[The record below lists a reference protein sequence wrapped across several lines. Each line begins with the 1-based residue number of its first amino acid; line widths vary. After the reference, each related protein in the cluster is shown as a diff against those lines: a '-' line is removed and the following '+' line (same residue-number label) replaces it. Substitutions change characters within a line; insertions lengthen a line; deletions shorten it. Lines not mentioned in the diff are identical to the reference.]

1 MTMLDA
7 KRTESGALTQR
18 WRIKS
23 LQHHNRKRKGAT
35 PNDDYPELTWDH
47 SLSVPSSVS
56 PSTQDSLARLLVAS
70 FAIES
75 IGYNLTSYGPYMKEL
90 PKRLGHSVALDAAVA
105 CLTDA
110 HSKILR
116 RAPVNTVINPYLYL
130 AAVQGLQMALEDSTE
145 SASADTLCATALLA
159 VAEVRTERCRR
170 SSWPRSAD
178 ETSGLQSRRLQ
189 IPPSCRWR
197 RSLSP
202 APWRVQ
208 TCHRIRESDSPRPS
222 RRDRKSHSFKRLP
235 ASYHLDS
242 HLLDRPLPLPEHRL
256 LPLSP

>member
-23 LQHHNRKRKGAT
+23 LQHHNRKCKEKAT
-35 PNDDYPELTWDH
+35 NNDCAELTWDH
-47 SLSVPSSVS
+47 SLSVPNSVS
-56 PSTQDSLARLLVAS
+56 PSTQDSLARSLVAS

-90 PKRLGHSVALDAAVA
+90 PRRLGHSVALDAAVA

-130 AAVQGLQMALEDSTE
+130 AAVQGLQMALEDTME

-159 VAEVRTERCRR
+159 VAEVRTSRRRQCLER
-170 SSWPRSAD
+170 WSAD
-178 ETSGLQSRRLQ
+178 ETSGLQSRRL
-189 IPPSCRWR
+189 
-197 RSLSP
+197 
-202 APWRVQ
+202 
-208 TCHRIRESDSPRPS
+208 
-222 RRDRKSHSFKRLP
+222 
-235 ASYHLDS
+235 
-242 HLLDRPLPLPEHRL
+242 
-256 LPLSP
+256 